1 MESDVQLPPAPRP
14 CLPHHLLAFV
24 LSLPER
30 ILRFVVACVG
40 SLLNILMGLLPRR
53 IRQGRFYKLAV
64 ERQLK
69 LLADDVGQAGLFPGQ
84 VALDKETATR
94 MAVGGMA
101 DNLMMVGLSASPI
114 WILLAA
120 SDVSAGAR
128 AFTREIA
135 DEMRDAGVIDDD
147 SPMDDVDAVLGGL
160 ARLSDLLA
168 DTMDMP
174 PLSVAAMKDT
184 VTSLREDLHGVG
196 SAALEAAP
204 DVEQLA
210 TDLLSLA
217 EKEKRSLAEITSGVA
232 ISSVRK
238 VGDVVVG
245 GLVGIGAVATV
256 AGRRVWQDV
265 VLDYG
270 KTIDR
275 MRRLGFNGC
284 LRSVVMPP
292 RRSLMRLF
300 HYRFLSMTELVGSLG
315 KWRKATWRLA

>member
-1 MESDVQLPPAPRP
+1 VETDPLAKAVPRP
-14 CLPHHLLAFV
+14 LLPHHLLAFL

-30 ILRFVVACVG
+30 LLRFLVACLG

-53 IRQGRFYKLAV
+53 IRRGRFYRLAV

-84 VALDKETATR
+84 GALDKETATR

-120 SDVSAGAR
+120 SDVSSSAR

-135 DEMRDAGVIDDD
+135 DEMRAAGVIDED

-160 ARLSDLLA
+160 GRLSDRLA
-168 DTMDMP
+168 DTVDMP
-174 PLSVAAMKDT
+174 PLSVAAMKET
-184 VTSLREDLHGVG
+184 VSSLRAELHGVG
-196 SAALEAAP
+196 TAALDATP
-204 DVEQLA
+204 DVEKLA
-210 TDLLSLA
+210 SDLLSLA
-217 EKEKRSLAEITSGVA
+217 EEEDRSLAEITSGVA
-232 ISSVRK
+232 ISSVRR
-238 VGDVVVG
+238 VGGVVVG
-245 GLVGIGAVATV
+245 GLVGVGAVATV
-256 AGRRVWQDV
+256 AGRRVWEDV

-284 LRSVVMPP
+284 LRRVVLPP
-292 RRSLMRLF
+292 RRSLVRLF
-300 HYRFLSMTELVGSLG
+300 HYRFLSMTELMGSLG
-315 KWRKATWRLA
+315 AWRKAAWRLA